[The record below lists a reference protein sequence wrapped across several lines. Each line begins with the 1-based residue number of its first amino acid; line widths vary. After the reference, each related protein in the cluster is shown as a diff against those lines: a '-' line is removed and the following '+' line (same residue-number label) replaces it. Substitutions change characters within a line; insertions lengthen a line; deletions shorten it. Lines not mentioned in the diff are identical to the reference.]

1 MAKQVI
7 NVGTTANDGTGDPIR
22 TAFVKAMSNFDEL
35 YTDDTNDVNSIV
47 ATAPI
52 ARNNATGIV
61 TISLDDNGVDATK
74 LNVSGNGTTG
84 QALTSDGD
92 GSMSWTTMEV
102 GDITAVTA
110 GAGMTGGGTTG
121 DVTLDAI
128 GGTGITVNAND
139 IQITDAGVT
148 STQLASDSVITIKIA
163 DDAVTADKL
172 ANSIN
177 TEITANT
184 AKTGIT
190 SGQASAITAN
200 TAKVTNATHTG
211 DVTGSGAL
219 TIANDAVTIDKIADA
234 VIVTEAEGIGSND
247 NDTTLPTSAAVKNY
261 VDTND
266 ALAGFT
272 KTDGNFLV
280 ADGTNFVV
288 ENGATV
294 RDSIGLGTANHAQ
307 LHCLGIGQA
316 ASTVN
321 GQINATTVYATTLG
335 YDSNDKITF
344 TNDTQID
351 FFVNGNNKARLEA
364 DGDWQVAGDV
374 VAASTA
380 FSDKRLKDNIKPIE
394 NSLEAIKKINGV
406 TYDWKANGN
415 SSMGVIA
422 QEVQSVFPQL
432 VKEVQPLE
440 GDEKRLT
447 VNYDGLIGVL
457 IETVK
462 ELNAK
467 IENLENK

>member
-1 MAKQVI
+1 MNVI
-7 NVGTTANDGTGDPIR
+7 KCFFIGYR
-22 TAFVKAMSNFDEL
+22 TFCIIS
-35 YTDDTNDVNSIV
+35 TNH
-47 ATAPI
+47 
-52 ARNNATGIV
+52 
-61 TISLDDNGVDATK
+61 
-74 LNVSGNGTTG
+74 
-84 QALTSDGD
+84 Q
-92 GSMSWTTMEV
+92 
-102 GDITAVTA
+102 
-110 GAGMTGGGTTG
+110 
-121 DVTLDAI
+121 
-128 GGTGITVNAND
+128 
-139 IQITDAGVT
+139 
-148 STQLASDSVITIKIA
+148 
-163 DDAVTADKL
+163 
-172 ANSIN
+172 
-177 TEITANT
+177 ANT
-184 AKTGIT
+184 
-190 SGQASAITAN
+190 S
-200 TAKVTNATHTG
+200 KVTNATHTG